1 MTHDDFPTPAEH
13 LAVMLAGRGQTQ
25 ISGLMRPVLSR
36 IPESMLVEVDAMAK
50 VMGKSRSAVV
60 VLLLEVGIHAV
71 RNEIDEDTAE
81 RLYLASSDV
90 LEALQANAADRETG
104 EVV

>member
-36 IPESMLVEVDAMAK
+36 IPESMLADVDAMAK

-81 RLYLASSDV
+81 RLYLARSDV
-90 LEALQANAADRETG
+90 LEALQANTADRETG
-104 EVV
+104 EAV